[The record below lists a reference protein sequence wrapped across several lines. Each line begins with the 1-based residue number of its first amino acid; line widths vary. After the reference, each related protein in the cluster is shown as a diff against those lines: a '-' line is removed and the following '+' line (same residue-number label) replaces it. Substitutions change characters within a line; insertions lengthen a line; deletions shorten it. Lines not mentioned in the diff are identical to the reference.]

1 MQDISDVSFW
11 SDSSN
16 EISISDIVAAIGATS
31 HSHRGQY
38 PSTLSLALTLVTVC
52 IARAAVT
59 NDGLDDGTMLGVLHL
74 ATVSKLKNGCMD
86 EESRETRERERMF
99 IL

>member
-1 MQDISDVSFW
+1 MKDIGDVSFW

-38 PSTLSLALTLVTVC
+38 PCTLSLALALVTVC
-52 IARAAVT
+52 ITRAPVT

-74 ATVSKLKNGCMD
+74 ATISKLKNGWM
-86 EESRETRERERMF
+86 RKREREREC
-99 IL
+99 LYYE